1 MTGIP
6 YRVGR
11 LLGKGGMADV
21 YEAEAADGRHVALK
35 VFRNEKGS
43 RFLEER
49 FMAEAKLLKTLYH
62 PNIVRVHDCGMDKAT
77 GRAWFAMDL
86 VLDADGN
93 AMTLENVRRRG
104 AVADETLRNWF
115 ADAKEALEY
124 LHRCGIVHRDVKLEN
139 LLVGADGHIR
149 LADFGVSRIIDPK
162 LITDLGVSSTF
173 VTGETTGTRPVM
185 GTYFYLPP
193 DVRAGKPATAATD
206 GYALGVAFFRLL
218 TGIWYEPDTNV
229 LELLAPF
236 PSFWRE
242 NLPPLLL
249 QGVNGG
255 KKSVHVR
262 SRRNLS
268 LTLIAI
274 AAAVTAIAV
283 SMRLTGGGISHASA
297 TAAHETATAES
308 GWTLP
313 STFPTPRTKSL
324 DLGDGLEMAF
334 CACPAGSFMM
344 SNIAKDDTAC
354 HKVTITRPFWIGKTA
369 VTARQFRRERP
380 DAVRDKAAQDME
392 SAFPEMHVACRMR
405 YATISECIRRLNM
418 KYGAKLPRGYVFR
431 LPTEAELEYAIREG
445 GARPAQHA
453 DVWWDAR
460 ETRRMMDMKGLRFRD
475 DLRLLPK
482 DRGNGW
488 GLETLW
494 TDTEQVTL
502 DRTDGR
508 EGTKTAA
515 EAIAYAD
522 EETDPLRIGTLHI
535 SRQARFQRWLCKEPS
550 GFARICIGPL
560 LDQNQNRSTGK
571 GVGPQ

>member
-1 MTGIP
+1 MSNIP

-21 YEAEAADGRHVALK
+21 YEAETVDGRRVALK
-35 VFRNEKGS
+35 VFRSEKGS
-43 RFLEER
+43 RFLKER
-49 FMAEAKLLKTLYH
+49 FMAEAKLLKRLYH
-62 PNIVRVHDCGMDKAT
+62 PNIVRVHDCGVDKAT

-115 ADAKEALEY
+115 AEAREALEY

-149 LADFGVSRIIDPK
+149 LADFGVSRIVDPK
-162 LITDLGVSSTF
+162 LMTDLGVSSTF
-173 VTGETTGTRPVM
+173 VTGETAGTRPVM

-193 DVRAGKPATAATD
+193 NVRAGKPATAATD

-218 TGIWYEPDTNV
+218 TGIWYEPDTNA

-236 PSFWRE
+236 PAFWRE
-242 NLPPLLL
+242 HLHPLLS
-249 QGVNGG
+249 QEAGGG
-255 KKSVHVR
+255 KKGVQVR
-262 SRRNLS
+262 SRRKVS
-268 LTLIAI
+268 VTLIAI
-274 AAAVTAIAV
+274 ASAAVIAVLAHLTGWRTFTAPATAVRETAIAD
-283 SMRLTGGGISHASA
+283 
-297 TAAHETATAES
+297 ES
-308 GWTLP
+308 GWNLP

-324 DLGDGLEMAF
+324 DLGDGLEMTF

-369 VTARQFRRERP
+369 VTARQLRLERP
-380 DAVRDKAAQDME
+380 DAMRDKAAQDME
-392 SAFPEMHVACRMR
+392 SSFPEMNVACRLRNVTMCEF
-405 YATISECIRRLNM
+405 IHRLNM
-418 KYGAKLPRGYVFR
+418 KHRAELPRGYVFR

-453 DVWWDAR
+453 DIWWDAR
-460 ETRRMMDMKGLRFRD
+460 ETRRMMDMKGLKFRD

-515 EAIAYAD
+515 EAIAYAN
-522 EETDPLRIGTLHI
+522 EEIDPLRAGTLHL
-535 SRQARFQRWLCKEPS
+535 SRQACFQRWLWKDPS
-550 GFARICIGPL
+550 GFARICIGPI
-560 LDQNQNRSTGK
+560 LDKKLSTGK